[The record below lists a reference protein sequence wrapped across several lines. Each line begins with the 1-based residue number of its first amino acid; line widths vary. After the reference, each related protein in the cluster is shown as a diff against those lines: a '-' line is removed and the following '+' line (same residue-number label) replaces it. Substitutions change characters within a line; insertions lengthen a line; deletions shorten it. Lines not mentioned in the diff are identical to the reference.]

1 MTGPRLRLGVQK
13 SGRLSER
20 SIELLRRC
28 GIGFGWRKGH
38 LVVSSSDFPIDLTL
52 VRDDDIPEYVRDGV
66 CQLGVVGRNVL
77 EEKIYARGRRDSVEI
92 LRNLGFGQ
100 CRLSLAIP
108 REQAFEDLHDFAGR
122 TIATSYPN
130 TLQRFMREQEVD
142 VEVVEITGSVEIAPM
157 LGVADAVCDLVSTG
171 ATLRTHGLREVA
183 TVLESEAVLIRGG
196 TAWDEGSEEL
206 ARRLINRL
214 DGVLRA
220 LRAKYIMMNAPR
232 SAVAA
237 IEEILP
243 GLEAPTVIPLG
254 SDGARVAIHSVAPED
269 VFWETMGRLKD
280 AGASSI
286 LVVPIEKIIE

>member
-20 SIELLRRC
+20 SIGLLKRC
-28 GIGFGWRKGH
+28 GVGFGWRKGH
-38 LVVSSSDFPIDLTL
+38 LVVSSGDFPIDLIL

-66 CQLGVVGRNVL
+66 CHLGVVGLNVL
-77 EEKIYARGRRDSVEI
+77 EEKVYARGRRDSVEI
-92 LRNLGFGQ
+92 LRRLGFGQ
-100 CRLSLAIP
+100 CRLSLALP
-108 REQAFEDLHDFAGR
+108 REQPFENLHDFAGR
-122 TIATSYPN
+122 SIATSYPN
-130 TLQRFMREQEVD
+130 TLQSFMAEQGVD
-142 VEVVEITGSVEIAPM
+142 VEVVEITGSVEITPM

-183 TVLESEAVLIRGG
+183 TVLESEAVLIRAG
-196 TAWDEGSEEL
+196 TSWDPAQEEL
-206 ARRLINRL
+206 SRRLLNRL

-232 SAVAA
+232 EAVAA

-243 GLEAPTVIPLG
+243 GLETPTVIPLG
-254 SDGARVAIHSVAPED
+254 QDGKRVAIHAVAPED